1 MNKNQVEKFR
11 KILRQIQRELAAL
24 FKNDAQCCGISLAQC
39 HAMIE
44 LGISGKTSIS
54 ILANEIGLDKSTL
67 SRTIDSLVQ
76 QDLVLRNINNEDR
89 RFMTVELSARGE
101 KFYKSLNDRCNMIFN
116 EAMEDIPGEK
126 QAQLLEDL
134 NLFLKILN
142 KVQQKGLL
150 NQTDCCDSS
159 IDNKKV

>member
-1 MNKNQVEKFR
+1 MIKNQVEKFR

-24 FKNDAQCCGISLAQC
+24 SKDDAQCCGISLAQC

-44 LGISGKTSIS
+44 LGISGRTSIS
-54 ILANEIGLDKSTL
+54 TLANAIGLDKSTL

-101 KFYKSLNDRCNMIFN
+101 TFYKSLNDRYNMIFH

-126 QAQLLEDL
+126 QAQLLDDL
-134 NLFLKILN
+134 ELFLKILN
-142 KVQQKGLL
+142 KVRQKELL
-150 NQTDCCDSS
+150 NQIDCCDSS
-159 IDNKKV
+159 IDK

>member
-1 MNKNQVEKFR
+1 MIKNQVEKFR

-24 FKNDAQCCGISLAQC
+24 SRDDAQCCGISLAQC

-44 LGISGKTSIS
+44 LGISGRTSIS
-54 ILANEIGLDKSTL
+54 TLANAIGLDKSTL

-89 RFMTVELSARGE
+89 RFMAVELSARGE
-101 KFYKSLNDRCNMIFN
+101 TFYKSLNDRYNMIFH

-126 QAQLLEDL
+126 QAQLLDDL
-134 NLFLKILN
+134 ELFLKILN
-142 KVQQKGLL
+142 KVRQKELL
-150 NQTDCCDSS
+150 NQIDCCDSS
-159 IDNKKV
+159 IDK

>member
-1 MNKNQVEKFR
+1 MIKNQVEKFR

-24 FKNDAQCCGISLAQC
+24 SKDDAQCCGISLAQC

-44 LGISGKTSIS
+44 LGISGRTSIS
-54 ILANEIGLDKSTL
+54 TLANAIGLDKSTL

-89 RFMTVELSARGE
+89 RFMAVELSARGE
-101 KFYKSLNDRCNMIFN
+101 TFYKSLNDRYNMIFH

-126 QAQLLEDL
+126 QAQLLDDL
-134 NLFLKILN
+134 ELFLKILN
-142 KVQQKGLL
+142 KVRQKELL
-150 NQTDCCDSS
+150 NQFDCCDSS
-159 IDNKKV
+159 IDK

>member
-1 MNKNQVEKFR
+1 MIKNQVEKFR

-24 FKNDAQCCGISLAQC
+24 SKDDAQCCGISLAQC

-44 LGISGKTSIS
+44 LGISGRTSIS
-54 ILANEIGLDKSTL
+54 TLANAIGLDKSTL

-89 RFMTVELSARGE
+89 RFMAVELSARGE
-101 KFYKSLNDRCNMIFN
+101 TFYKSLNDRYNMIFH

-126 QAQLLEDL
+126 QAQLLDDL
-134 NLFLKILN
+134 ELFLKILN
-142 KVQQKGLL
+142 KVRQKELL
-150 NQTDCCDSS
+150 NQIDCCDSS
-159 IDNKKV
+159 IDK

>member
-1 MNKNQVEKFR
+1 MINNQVEKFR
-11 KILRQIQRELAAL
+11 KILRQIQRELSAL
-24 FKNDAQCCGISLAQC
+24 SKDDAQCCGISLAQC

-44 LGISGKTSIS
+44 LGISGRTSIS
-54 ILANEIGLDKSTL
+54 TLANAIGLDKSTL

-101 KFYKSLNDRCNMIFN
+101 TFYKSLNDRYNMIFH

-126 QAQLLEDL
+126 QAQLLDDL
-134 NLFLKILN
+134 ELFLKILN
-142 KVQQKGLL
+142 KVRQKELL
-150 NQTDCCDSS
+150 NQIDCCDSS
-159 IDNKKV
+159 IDK

>member
-1 MNKNQVEKFR
+1 MIENQVEKFR

-24 FKNDAQCCGISLAQC
+24 SKDDAQCCGISLAQC

-44 LGISGKTSIS
+44 LGISGRTSIS
-54 ILANEIGLDKSTL
+54 TLANAIGLDKSTL

-89 RFMTVELSARGE
+89 RFMAVELSARGE
-101 KFYKSLNDRCNMIFN
+101 TFYKSLNDRYNMIFH

-126 QAQLLEDL
+126 QAQLLDDL
-134 NLFLKILN
+134 ELFLKILN
-142 KVQQKGLL
+142 KVRQKELL
-150 NQTDCCDSS
+150 NQIDCCDSS
-159 IDNKKV
+159 IDK

>member
-1 MNKNQVEKFR
+1 MIENQVEKFR

-24 FKNDAQCCGISLAQC
+24 SKDDAQCCGISLAQC

-44 LGISGKTSIS
+44 LGISGRTSIS
-54 ILANEIGLDKSTL
+54 TLANAIGLDKSTL

-101 KFYKSLNDRCNMIFN
+101 TFYKSLNDRYNMIFH

-126 QAQLLEDL
+126 QAQLLDDL
-134 NLFLKILN
+134 ELFLKILN
-142 KVQQKGLL
+142 KVRQKELL
-150 NQTDCCDSS
+150 NQIDCCDSS
-159 IDNKKV
+159 IDK

>member
-1 MNKNQVEKFR
+1 
-11 KILRQIQRELAAL
+11 
-24 FKNDAQCCGISLAQC
+24 
-39 HAMIE
+39 
-44 LGISGKTSIS
+44 
-54 ILANEIGLDKSTL
+54 
-67 SRTIDSLVQ
+67 
-76 QDLVLRNINNEDR
+76 
-89 RFMTVELSARGE
+89 
-101 KFYKSLNDRCNMIFN
+101 MIFN